1 MSTFNQFLSTIKRN
15 GVARA
20 SHFFCNILPPQC
32 MIEVPVNTIDI
43 IPFYVE
49 SVNMPEMS
57 LATQAVK
64 DAGLT
69 REVVVDKYYGTCTM
83 TFHCDSNMSIKM
95 FFDEWLRSTVK
106 HKGGVF
112 LYPDSYTS
120 EVLTVYHVD
129 VAKNVTYLVNLN
141 NVYPKLVDDVQLVSE
156 SKNLISF
163 RVQFVCESWD
173 SYQIDVNDPTAA
185 LAKDGRDNIRRA
197 WDLVQLIRTGANKDA
212 IKSAVINVGTR
223 KLYDIIGKT
232 GLDNRVATSI
242 DSILGKTGV
251 GDALKSVEGIFL

>member
-95 FFDEWLRSTVK
+95 FFDEWLHSTVK

-141 NVYPKLVDDVQLVSE
+141 NVYPKLVDDIQLVSE

-197 WDLVQLIRTGANKDA
+197 WNLVQLIRTGANKDA

>member
-32 MIEVPVNTIDI
+32 MIGVPVNTVDI

-95 FFDEWLRSTVK
+95 FFDEWLRATVK
-106 HKGGVF
+106 HKGGIF
-112 LYPDSYTS
+112 LYPEAYTA
-120 EVLTVYHVD
+120 EVMTVFHVD

-141 NVYPKLVDDVQLVSE
+141 NVYPKLVDDIQLVSE
-156 SKNLISF
+156 SKSLISF

-185 LAKDGRDNIRRA
+185 LVKDGRDNIRRA
-197 WDLVQLIRTGANKDA
+197 MNLIQLIRTGANKDA

-223 KLYDIIGKT
+223 KLYDILGKS
-232 GLDNRVATSI
+232 GLDSRVANSI

-251 GDALKSVEGIFL
+251 GEALKSVEGIFL

>member
-32 MIEVPVNTIDI
+32 MVGVPVNTIDI

-141 NVYPKLVDDVQLVSE
+141 NVYPKLVDDIQLVSE
-156 SKNLISF
+156 SKGLISF

-173 SYQIDVNDPTAA
+173 SYQIDVNDATAA

-197 WDLVQLIRTGANKDA
+197 WNLVQLIRTGANKDA

>member
-141 NVYPKLVDDVQLVSE
+141 NVYPKLVDDIQLVSE

-197 WDLVQLIRTGANKDA
+197 WNLVQLIRTGANKDA

>member
-95 FFDEWLRSTVK
+95 FFDEWLQSTVK

-141 NVYPKLVDDVQLVSE
+141 NVYPKLVDDIQLVSE

-197 WDLVQLIRTGANKDA
+197 WNLVQLIRTGANKDA

>member
-20 SHFFCNILPPQC
+20 SHFFCNVLPPQC
-32 MIEVPVNTIDI
+32 MVGVPVNTIGI

-64 DAGLT
+64 DTGLT

-83 TFHCDSNMSIKM
+83 TFLCDANMSIKM
-95 FFDEWLRSTVK
+95 FFDEWLRATVK
-106 HKGGVF
+106 YKGGVF
-112 LYPDSYTS
+112 LYPESYTS
-120 EVLTVYHVD
+120 EVLTVYHTD
-129 VAKNVTYLVNLN
+129 VSKTVTYLVNLN
-141 NVYPKLVDDVQLVSE
+141 NVYPKLVDDIQLVSE

-173 SYQIDVNDPTAA
+173 SYQIDATDVNAA
-185 LAKDGRDNIRRA
+185 LPKDNLDNIRSA
-197 WDLVQLIRTGANKDA
+197 WNLVQLIRTGANKDA

-223 KLYDIIGKT
+223 KLYDIIGQK
-232 GLDNRVATSI
+232 GLDDRAAKSI
-242 DSILGKTGV
+242 NDIIGKTGA
-251 GDALKSVEGIFL
+251 GGALKSVEGIFL

>member
-1 MSTFNQFLSTIKRN
+1 M
-15 GVARA
+15 V
-20 SHFFCNILPPQC
+20 
-32 MIEVPVNTIDI
+32 EVPVNTIDI

-83 TFHCDSNMSIKM
+83 TFLCDSNMSIKM
-95 FFDEWLRSTVK
+95 FFDEWLRATVK
-106 HKGGVF
+106 YKGGIF
-112 LYPDSYTS
+112 LYPDAYTS
-120 EVLTVYHVD
+120 EVLTVYHID
-129 VAKNVTYLVNLN
+129 VSKNVTYLVNMN
-141 NVYPKLVDDVQLVSE
+141 NVYPKLVDDIQLVSE
-156 SKNLISF
+156 SKGLISF

-173 SYQIDVNDPTAA
+173 SYQIDANDPTTP
-185 LAKDGRDNIRRA
+185 LPQDSRDNIRRA
-197 WDLVQLIRTGANKDA
+197 WNLVQLIRTGANKDA

-242 DSILGKTGV
+242 NDILGNTGI
-251 GDALKSVEGIFL
+251 GGALKSVEGIFL

>member
-32 MIEVPVNTIDI
+32 MIEVPVNTIGI

-83 TFHCDSNMSIKM
+83 TFLCDANMSIKM
-95 FFDEWLRSTVK
+95 FFDEWLRATVK

-112 LYPDSYTS
+112 LYPDSYTA
-120 EVLTVYHVD
+120 EILTVYHID

-141 NVYPKLVDDVQLVSE
+141 NVYPKLVDDIQLVSE
-156 SKNLISF
+156 SKGLISF

-173 SYQIDVNDPTAA
+173 SYQIDATDVNAA
-185 LAKDGRDNIRRA
+185 LPKDNLDNIRSA
-197 WDLVQLIRTGANKDA
+197 WNLVQLIRAGANKDA
-212 IKSAVINVGTR
+212 VKSAVINVGTR
-223 KLYDIIGKT
+223 KIYDIIGQTGLDTRVANSINDIIGKT
-232 GLDNRVATSI
+232 G
-242 DSILGKTGV
+242 V
-251 GDALKSVEGIFL
+251 GTALKSVEGIFL

>member
-141 NVYPKLVDDVQLVSE
+141 NVYPKLVDDIQLVSE
-156 SKNLISF
+156 SKGLISF

>member
-1 MSTFNQFLSTIKRN
+1 MIC
-15 GVARA
+15 A
-20 SHFFCNILPPQC
+20 LPFVTLT
-32 MIEVPVNTIDI
+32 VPVNTIDI

-49 SVNMPEMS
+49 SVNVPEMS

-83 TFHCDSNMSIKM
+83 TFLCDSNMSIKM

-106 HKGGVF
+106 YKGGVF

-120 EVLTVYHVD
+120 EVMTIYHTD
-129 VAKNVTYLVNLN
+129 VAKNVTYLVNMN
-141 NVYPKLVDDVQLVSE
+141 NVYPKLVDDIQLVSE

-173 SYQIDVNDPTAA
+173 SYQINANDPTAV
-185 LAKDGRDNIRRA
+185 LPKDSRDNIRRA
-197 WDLVQLIRTGANKDA
+197 WNLVQLIRTGANKDA
-212 IKSAVINVGTR
+212 IKSSIINVGTS
-223 KLYDIIGKT
+223 KIYDMIGKK
-232 GLDNRVATSI
+232 GLDDKAASSI
-242 DSILGKTGV
+242 DGILGKAGV